1 MRALRHIFLLVA
13 VLTAASAFAADSD
26 VTVHNKA
33 AGIELGGTLSLPD
46 RGSPRAVLVL
56 ASGSGQQNRDE
67 EILGHKPFKRIAES
81 LAERGYAVLRMDD
94 RGIGASGSKFDGA
107 VNADFVSD
115 IRAAVAF
122 TDSLYPGVP
131 KGVLGHSEGGTV
143 AVRTAVADPLCSF
156 IITLAAPAWQG
167 DSIIMSQTRAIAT
180 AMTGSWEKEGLQRR
194 LLDIAA
200 GPLPSFMAQSAIIQL
215 LGEDTGAEAAAMP
228 QVQTQFAAAAKVM
241 TSPWYRDMLRYNPA
255 ADIAAV
261 DVPWLALNGSLDVQ
275 VLPGNLDTIRQL
287 NPKAQ
292 TELLPRHNHLFQIC
306 TTGLVNEYAAID
318 HYISDETLNI
328 IADWLDQNISK

>member
-143 AVRTAVADPLCSF
+143 AVRTAVADPLCS
-156 IITLAAPAWQG
+156 
-167 DSIIMSQTRAIAT
+167 S
-180 AMTGSWEKEGLQRR
+180 
-194 LLDIAA
+194 
-200 GPLPSFMAQSAIIQL
+200 
-215 LGEDTGAEAAAMP
+215 
-228 QVQTQFAAAAKVM
+228 
-241 TSPWYRDMLRYNPA
+241 
-255 ADIAAV
+255 
-261 DVPWLALNGSLDVQ
+261 
-275 VLPGNLDTIRQL
+275 
-287 NPKAQ
+287 
-292 TELLPRHNHLFQIC
+292 
-306 TTGLVNEYAAID
+306 
-318 HYISDETLNI
+318 
-328 IADWLDQNISK
+328 

>member
-1 MRALRHIFLLVA
+1 M
-13 VLTAASAFAADSD
+13 
-26 VTVHNKA
+26 
-33 AGIELGGTLSLPD
+33 
-46 RGSPRAVLVL
+46 LVL

-94 RGIGASGSKFDGA
+94 RGIGVSEGKFDGA

-167 DSIIMSQTRAIAT
+167 DSIIMLKKFLKDMNAALCLKTIT
-180 AMTGSWEKEGLQRR
+180 ILKWAMS
-194 LLDIAA
+194 
-200 GPLPSFMAQSAIIQL
+200 
-215 LGEDTGAEAAAMP
+215 
-228 QVQTQFAAAAKVM
+228 
-241 TSPWYRDMLRYNPA
+241 LRP
-255 ADIAAV
+255 I
-261 DVPWLALNGSLDVQ
+261 
-275 VLPGNLDTIRQL
+275 
-287 NPKAQ
+287 K
-292 TELLPRHNHLFQIC
+292 
-306 TTGLVNEYAAID
+306 
-318 HYISDETLNI
+318 
-328 IADWLDQNISK
+328 K